1 MNYLLF
7 FTSDALWQ
15 EILLQIII
23 KFILWLLE
31 LVYTIIKDSPI
42 IRDLVSTI
50 ITWLEYIRYIFSR
63 YLINFYCINMV
74 YYLQKRHHPF

>member
-31 LVYTIIKDSPI
+31 LVYTIIKDSHI

-50 ITWLEYIRYIFSR
+50 ITWLGIYSIHI
-63 YLINFYCINMV
+63 
-74 YYLQKRHHPF
+74 